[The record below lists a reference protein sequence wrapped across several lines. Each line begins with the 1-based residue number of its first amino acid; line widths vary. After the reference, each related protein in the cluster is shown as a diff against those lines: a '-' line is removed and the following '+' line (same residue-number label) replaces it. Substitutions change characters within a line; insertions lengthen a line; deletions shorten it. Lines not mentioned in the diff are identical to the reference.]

1 MRRED
6 IQKFLDVKPFAPIR
20 IFLSDGK
27 YYDVRHPE
35 LMLLARSVMDIG
47 ITKRREGQI
56 VDDIVRV
63 SLLHVV
69 RVENIERLARKAS

>member
-1 MRRED
+1 MRPED
-6 IQKFLDVKPFAPIR
+6 LRKFLEVKPFMPIR

-47 ITKRREGQI
+47 ITKKQGSQI
-56 VDDIVRV
+56 ADDIVRV